1 MDEYGTLTAV
11 DTVRF
16 ERLLPGPIERV
27 WAFLTESDKRAT
39 WLAAGP
45 MELRV
50 DGGVELRFH
59 NSELSPT
66 PEVVPEKYRHYEDGG
81 RVGFTARVTRCEP
94 PHVLS
99 HTWDGGPGLESE
111 VTYELTPRGDKV
123 LLVLTHRRLGGRAM
137 MLSVSGG
144 WHTHLNILAARLN
157 DDVPEPFWATYGRLE
172 SEYDRRLPA
181 S

>member
-1 MDEYGTLTAV
+1 MDEYGTLTAA
-11 DTVRF
+11 DAVRF

-50 DGGVELRFH
+50 GGGVELRFH
-59 NSELSPT
+59 NSDLSPT

-81 RVGFTARVTRCEP
+81 RVGFTARVTRCEA

-99 HTWDGGPGLESE
+99 HTWAGDAGVESE

-123 LLVLTHRRLGGRAM
+123 LLVLTHRRIGGRKM

-144 WHTHLNILAARLN
+144 WHTHLDILSARLRE
-157 DDVPEPFWATYGRLE
+157 DVPAPFWSTYGRLE

-181 S
+181 V